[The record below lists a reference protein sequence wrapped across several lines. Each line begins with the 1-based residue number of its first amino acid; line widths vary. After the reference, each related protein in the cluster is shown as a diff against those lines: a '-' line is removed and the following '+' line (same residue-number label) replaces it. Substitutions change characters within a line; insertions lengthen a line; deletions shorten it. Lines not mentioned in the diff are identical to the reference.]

1 MRLPFLS
8 YKLWKLRTELQKQTI
23 QIASKYSKKK
33 KKNGEKEDWKIKANH
48 MAMGCI
54 QSQE

>member
-1 MRLPFLS
+1 MGLPFLS
-8 YKLWKLRTELQKQTI
+8 YKLWKMRTELQKRTI

-54 QSQE
+54 HSQE